1 MNISQLIQD
10 SAFNV
15 EPVIDVFLCD
25 VNECRLT
32 IDVIHPAL
40 SPVIG
45 DLSFAA
51 IVNVDID
58 IDIDD
63 RKLLLEELKSH
74 VNSNVLKFCPHAE
87 TELSERFNSADS
99 GLDADLALNHQEEFE
114 SPYSEEV
121 NMQLTQKIIELF
133 DQNKFEITYI

>member
-15 EPVIDVFLCD
+15 EPVIDVFFFY

-45 DLSFAA
+45 ALSFAA
-51 IVNVDID
+51 IVNVD

-121 NMQLTQKIIELF
+121 NMQLTQIFIELF

>member
-1 MNISQLIQD
+1 MNINQLIQD
-10 SAFNV
+10 STLNV

-32 IDVIHPAL
+32 IDVIHPTI
-40 SPVIG
+40 SPAIG
-45 DLSFAA
+45 DLSFTA
-51 IVNVDID
+51 IVNLDL
-58 IDIDD
+58 DIDD
-63 RKLLLEELKSH
+63 RKLLLEELKKH

-87 TELSERFNSADS
+87 TELSERFNTADS